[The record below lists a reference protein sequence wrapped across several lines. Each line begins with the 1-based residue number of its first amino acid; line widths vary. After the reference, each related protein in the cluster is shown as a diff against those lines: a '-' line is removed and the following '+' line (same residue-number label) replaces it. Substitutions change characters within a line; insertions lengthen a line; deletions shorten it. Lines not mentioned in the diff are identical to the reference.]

1 MLECQQC
8 GHDVLCHFTILEK
21 YERFWLDLDQ
31 DVVLGSGL
39 GESSRHL
46 RERLHAF
53 ASTWGEQT
61 PKAVATLQRNFEQTM
76 AFYALGGRVH
86 SSGAD

>member
-39 GESSRHL
+39 CESLRHL
-46 RERLHAF
+46 SER
-53 ASTWGEQT
+53 WGE
-61 PKAVATLQRNFEQTM
+61 AV
-76 AFYALGGRVH
+76 GS
-86 SSGAD
+86 SSGLRTLVLPHHPDCPRALASPPEPRHAGACGDPV